1 VKAALRI
8 TLLLFTS
15 LLPWQAVYG
24 QAAFPEPNWG
34 RALAVE
40 TAHSIDTDSVL
51 KTLYQSA
58 RAGDNRQ
65 VLDTL
70 LTAEQNSNWP
80 VPAREYTIW
89 SFAIGLSDMGVN
101 TVSPEV
107 LEYLSA
113 YQPRTLVAHDDRDNV
128 GVPLFNISAAATGVR
143 NAWARRQGRDKA
155 EILLRNDPAL
165 WINAYL
171 GAEPTARRGFTD
183 ALDFASDEQLESLA
197 RSAIERL
204 DGRPSLTAV
213 AGKSALILGDRN
225 LLQHTLD
232 LGSGPDLHHILKAAS
247 KSLNAN
253 ENRALLFHVIR
264 HGPNTKAG
272 LAIAQLAP
280 SLLDDLA
287 VREKMFE
294 ILESRDLGSSAA
306 LVLGSSTE
314 PAIHARLNT
323 IAAGKEGLASQRASL
338 AIDAGHQGREAGR

>member
-1 VKAALRI
+1 MKAALRI

-40 TAHSIDTDSVL
+40 TAQSIDTDSVL

-65 VLDTL
+65 VLDAL
-70 LTAEQNSNWP
+70 SAVEQNNDWP
-80 VPAREYTIW
+80 VPAREYIIW
-89 SFAIGLSDMGVN
+89 SFAIGLSDMDMN

-107 LEYLSA
+107 LDYLST
-113 YQPRTLVAHDDRDNV
+113 YEHRTLVAHDDRDSV
-128 GVPLFNISAAATGVR
+128 GVPLFNISAAAAGAR
-143 NAWARRQGRDKA
+143 NSWARQQGRSRA
-155 EILLRNDPAL
+155 EILFQKDPAL

-171 GAEPTARRGFTD
+171 EAGPAERRGFIG
-183 ALDFASDEQLESLA
+183 ALDFASDQQLDALA

-204 DGRPSLTAV
+204 AGQPGLTAV

-253 ENRALLFHVIR
+253 EKRALLFHVIR

-280 SLLDDLA
+280 SLLDDPA

>member
-1 VKAALRI
+1 MKAAAQIALI
-8 TLLLFTS
+8 LFTC
-15 LLPWQAVYG
+15 LLPLRPVYG

-65 VLDTL
+65 VLDAL
-70 LTAEQNSNWP
+70 IAVEQNNDWP
-80 VPAREYTIW
+80 VPAREYIIW
-89 SFAIGLSDMGVN
+89 SFAIGLSDMDVN

-113 YQPRTLVAHDDRDNV
+113 YQPQTLVAHDDRDNV

-143 NAWARRQGRDKA
+143 NAWARRQGGDKA
-155 EILLRNDPAL
+155 EILLRNDPSL

-171 GAEPTARRGFTD
+171 GAGPAARRGFTD

-213 AGKSALILGDRN
+213 AGKSALMLGDRS
-225 LLQHTLD
+225 LLQQTLA
-232 LGSGPDLHHILKAAS
+232 LGGGPDLHHVLKAAS
-247 KSLNAN
+247 MNLKAE
-253 ENRALLFHVIR
+253 ENRTLLVQVIR
-264 HGPNTKAG
+264 QGPEKVAG

-280 SLLDDLA
+280 ALLDDPA
-287 VREKMFE
+287 VRELMFKM
-294 ILESRDLGSSAA
+294 LDSRKLGSSAA
-306 LVLGSSTE
+306 LVLGSSTIPE
-314 PAIHARLNT
+314 IRDRLNKM
-323 IAAGKEGLASQRASL
+323 AGSKEGLASQRASL